1 MTPSRRLS
9 FLRAVGWGLCCVSV
23 ALLTFT
29 VAFAQGPTAPPR
41 RGPAPHRPPAPPK
54 SAHPQPPRPHFPGRP
69 EETIHVKKTLPLP
82 PVREGD
88 RPYKKTPHLDQRVGN
103 LRFVLD
109 RFERDD
115 KVTCDLTVS
124 GGKPGWTRDWTPLHE
139 AAALGDIPGI
149 HKALEGR
156 IDVNASRHFLT
167 PLHVAVILNQTDAI
181 RLLLR
186 KGADLR
192 APTFTHQGPVDLAR
206 ACRHPETARLLS
218 AFTSAQRYLEKHPR
232 VVVRAGGTAADIT
245 DELRRIARGIKD
257 EHQRDG
263 SVFGN
268 YDGHLPRK
276 EKYYYTE
283 FVHRV
288 GSSRSAGPRRIVIG
302 EDGDIWYT
310 ADHYDSFTR
319 VDHP

>member
-41 RGPAPHRPPAPPK
+41 RGPAPHRLPAPPK

-124 GGKPGWTRDWTPLHE
+124 GGKPGWTRRCKRTHVGVCSSGTGSPSSMDR
-139 AAALGDIPGI
+139 LG
-149 HKALEGR
+149 ERTGR
-156 IDVNASRHFLT
+156 S
-167 PLHVAVILNQTDAI
+167 
-181 RLLLR
+181 LLGAGQGQR
-186 KGADLR
+186 K
-192 APTFTHQGPVDLAR
+192 
-206 ACRHPETARLLS
+206 
-218 AFTSAQRYLEKHPR
+218 
-232 VVVRAGGTAADIT
+232 AGGGGFRMPAP
-245 DELRRIARGIKD
+245 LLG
-257 EHQRDG
+257 
-263 SVFGN
+263 
-268 YDGHLPRK
+268 
-276 EKYYYTE
+276 
-283 FVHRV
+283 
-288 GSSRSAGPRRIVIG
+288 
-302 EDGDIWYT
+302 
-310 ADHYDSFTR
+310 
-319 VDHP
+319 

>member
-29 VAFAQGPTAPPR
+29 IAFAQGPAAPPR
-41 RGPAPHRPPAPPK
+41 RGPEPHRPPAPPRPP
-54 SAHPQPPRPHFPGRP
+54 HPQPPRPDFPRRP

-88 RPYKKTPHLDQRVGN
+88 RPYKKPPHLDQRVGN

-109 RFERDD
+109 RFERDG

-124 GGKPGWTRDWTPLHE
+124 GGKPGWIRDWTPLHE

-156 IDVNASRHFLT
+156 FNVNASRQFLT

-181 RLLLR
+181 RLLLK

-192 APTFTHQGPVDLAR
+192 AQTFTHQGPADLAR

-218 AFTSAQRYLEKHPR
+218 AFTAAQRYLDKHPK
-232 VVVRAGGTAADIT
+232 VVV
-245 DELRRIARGIKD
+245 
-257 EHQRDG
+257 
-263 SVFGN
+263 
-268 YDGHLPRK
+268 
-276 EKYYYTE
+276 
-283 FVHRV
+283 
-288 GSSRSAGPRRIVIG
+288 
-302 EDGDIWYT
+302 
-310 ADHYDSFTR
+310 
-319 VDHP
+319 